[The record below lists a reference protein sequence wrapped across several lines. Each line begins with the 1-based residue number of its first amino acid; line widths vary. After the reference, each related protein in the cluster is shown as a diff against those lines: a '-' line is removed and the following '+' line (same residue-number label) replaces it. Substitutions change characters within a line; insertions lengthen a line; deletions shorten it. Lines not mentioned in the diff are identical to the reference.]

1 MLHIV
6 YDQLFYVPNRSAER
20 ILINQFF
27 QWPGTLSKVFQIYHM
42 QNMLEKLIQEWKGRC
57 HQFLYQLY
65 SDRVVLDLPNG
76 YAMPDMPLLHAQERV
91 GLVRGGL

>member
-1 MLHIV
+1 
-6 YDQLFYVPNRSAER
+6 
-20 ILINQFF
+20 
-27 QWPGTLSKVFQIYHM
+27 
-42 QNMLEKLIQEWKGRC
+42 MLEKLIQEWKGRC